1 MIAKKVL
8 LDIRFWIIF
17 FFVIRLIG
25 ITNPPL
31 EVEHNWRQTTVTM
44 VSRNFLEID
53 NNILFPRIDIGGENT
68 GITGMEFPLLNYIIY
83 LFSELFSYQHW
94 YGRLIN
100 LLVSSIGLWYFYLL
114 IKKYF
119 NIPIA
124 FNATFILAVS
134 IWFQFS
140 RKIMPDT
147 FSMSFI
153 IAGIYYA
160 TQYLETQQKKYDLLI
175 LFCSVLLIVLGVLSK
190 LPSAYILIIFIFF
203 YFDKN
208 IRLARKALFA
218 ILLILG
224 FIPIIAWYF
233 YWVPYLTSHYG
244 LIHFFMGKSIT
255 TGIHEIIEHMSQTCF
270 RFYDT
275 ALKYIG
281 FVTFIFGLLFAFV
294 QIEKKIY
301 WIFIVTFIGFL
312 VIVLKA
318 GFTFPHHSYYVIPFV
333 PVMALV
339 AGYGIS
345 LIKNTKVAIIIL
357 SAIAIEGI
365 ANQIH
370 DFRINE
376 NFANLYQLEKDLDKV
391 SKPSELI
398 LINSGEYPTP
408 MYFAHRKGWVNFN
421 NRIKDEQ
428 YIENL
433 KLKGLR
439 YIVILK
445 KCYSEDI
452 TLPHYSKVFD
462 NEDYSIY
469 QL

>member
-1 MIAKKVL
+1 MIAKKIL
-8 LDIRFWIIF
+8 FDFRFWIVF

-25 ITNPPL
+25 ITYPPL

-53 NNILFPRIDIGGENT
+53 NNILYPRIDIGGEKT

-83 LFSELFSYQHW
+83 LLSELFSYQHW

-100 LLVSSIGLWYFYLL
+100 LIVSSIGLWYFYLL

-119 NIPIA
+119 TVPIA
-124 FNATFILAVS
+124 FNATIILAVS

-147 FSMSFI
+147 FSVSFI

-160 TQYLETQQKKYDLLI
+160 SHYLDAHQKKHVLLA
-175 LFCSVLLIVLGVLSK
+175 LFCSVSLIIIGVLSK
-190 LPSAYILIIFIFF
+190 LPSAYMLIIFIFF

-218 ILLILG
+218 MLLIIG
-224 FIPIIAWYF
+224 FIPIILWYF
-233 YWVPYLTSHYG
+233 YWVPFLTSHYG
-244 LIHFFMGKSIT
+244 LVHFFMGKSIT
-255 TGIHEIIEHMSQTCF
+255 TGINEIIEHIGQTCF

-275 ALKYIG
+275 AIKYIG
-281 FVTFIFGLLFAFV
+281 FVTFIVGLIFAFI
-294 QIEKKIY
+294 QKEKKIY

-312 VIVLKA
+312 VIVFKA

-339 AGYGIS
+339 AGYGVS
-345 LIKNTKVAIIIL
+345 LIKNAKVAIIIL
-357 SAIAIEGI
+357 IAIAIEGI

-376 NFANLYQLEKDLDKV
+376 NFAKLYQLENDLDKV
-391 SKPSELI
+391 SKRNDLI

-408 MYFAHRKGWVNFN
+408 MYFAHRKGWVNN
-421 NRIKDEQ
+421 NEFIKDEKN
-428 YIENL
+428 IESL
-433 KLKGLR
+433 KSIGLKF
-439 YIVILK
+439 IVILK
-445 KCYSEDI
+445 KCYTVDVE
-452 TLPHYSKVFD
+452 LPHYSKVFD
-462 NEDYSIY
+462 NEDYCIY